1 MNSKEYT
8 QILEGHKKF
17 NILENGRLIDEEF
30 ISKSLIL
37 SGSFNPLHNGH
48 IKLLEAAK
56 NMTKLEPFF
65 EISIS
70 NVDKRNISLEDL
82 NSRISQFYNI
92 GKILITN
99 SATFEDK
106 SNLFKKSIFA
116 IGYDTAVRILDNKY
130 YEKDMKESLSN
141 IKKNECSFLVTGRKI
156 NGKYKYLNN
165 LEIADYK
172 GLFSIIPEE
181 NFRLDIS
188 STEIRDKL

>member
-17 NILENGRLIDEEF
+17 NILENGRLIPEEF

-106 SNLFKKSIFA
+106 SNLFKKSIFV

-156 NGKYKYLNN
+156 NGKYKYLND
-165 LEIADYK
+165 LEIEEYK

>member
-17 NILENGRLIDEEF
+17 NILENGRLIPEEF

-48 IKLLEAAK
+48 IKLLEASK

-82 NSRISQFYNI
+82 NSTSDYYQEYVGTSYFQGDVTIHYFGHYN
-92 GKILITN
+92 
-99 SATFEDK
+99 
-106 SNLFKKSIFA
+106 
-116 IGYDTAVRILDNKY
+116 
-130 YEKDMKESLSN
+130 
-141 IKKNECSFLVTGRKI
+141 
-156 NGKYKYLNN
+156 
-165 LEIADYK
+165 
-172 GLFSIIPEE
+172 
-181 NFRLDIS
+181 
-188 STEIRDKL
+188 

>member
-17 NILENGRLIDEEF
+17 NILENGRLIAEEF

-130 YEKDMKESLSN
+130 YEKDIKESLSN

-156 NGKYKYLNN
+156 NGKYKYLND
-165 LEIADYK
+165 LEIEYHK

>member
-17 NILENGRLIDEEF
+17 NILENGRLIPEEF

-156 NGKYKYLNN
+156 NGKYKYLND
-165 LEIADYK
+165 LEIEEYK

-181 NFRLDIS
+181 NFRLDI
-188 STEIRDKL
+188 

>member
-17 NILENGRLIDEEF
+17 NILENGRLIAEEF

-130 YEKDMKESLSN
+130 YEKDIKESLSN

-156 NGKYKYLNN
+156 NGKYKYLND
-165 LEIADYK
+165 LEIEDHK

>member
-130 YEKDMKESLSN
+130 YEKDIKESLSN

-156 NGKYKYLNN
+156 NGKYKFLND
-165 LEIADYK
+165 LEIEDYK
-172 GLFSIIPEE
+172 DLFSIIPEE

>member
-17 NILENGRLIDEEF
+17 NILENGRVIAEEF

-130 YEKDMKESLSN
+130 YEKDIKESLSN

-156 NGKYKYLNN
+156 NGKYKYLND
-165 LEIADYK
+165 LEIEYHK

>member
-8 QILEGHKKF
+8 QILEGNKKF
-17 NILENGRLIDEEF
+17 KILENGRLITEEF

-130 YEKDMKESLSN
+130 YEKDIKESLSN

-156 NGKYKYLNN
+156 NGKYKYLND
-165 LEIADYK
+165 LEIEEYK

>member
-17 NILENGRLIDEEF
+17 NILENGRLIAEEF

-130 YEKDMKESLSN
+130 YEKDIKESLSN

-156 NGKYKYLNN
+156 NGKYKYLND
-165 LEIADYK
+165 LEIEEYK

>member
-17 NILENGRLIDEEF
+17 NILENGRLIAEEF

-70 NVDKRNISLEDL
+70 NVDKRKISLEDL

-156 NGKYKYLNN
+156 NGKYKYLND
-165 LEIADYK
+165 LEIEEYK

>member
-17 NILENGRLIDEEF
+17 NILENGRLIAEEF

-156 NGKYKYLNN
+156 NGKYKYLND
-165 LEIADYK
+165 LEIEGHK

>member
-17 NILENGRLIDEEF
+17 NILENGRLITEEF

-156 NGKYKYLNN
+156 NGKYKYLND
-165 LEIADYK
+165 LEIEEYK

>member
-17 NILENGRLIDEEF
+17 NILENGRVIAEEF

-130 YEKDMKESLSN
+130 YEKDIKESLSN

-156 NGKYKYLNN
+156 NGKYKYLND
-165 LEIADYK
+165 LEIEEYK

>member
-17 NILENGRLIDEEF
+17 NILENGKLIDEEF

-48 IKLLEAAK
+48 IKLLEASK

-156 NGKYKYLNN
+156 NGKYKYLND
-165 LEIADYK
+165 LEIEDYK

>member
-8 QILEGHKKF
+8 QILEGNKKF
-17 NILENGRLIDEEF
+17 KILENGRLITEEF

-70 NVDKRNISLEDL
+70 NVDKRKISLEDL

-106 SNLFKKSIFA
+106 SNLFKKSIFV

-156 NGKYKYLNN
+156 NGKYKYLND
-165 LEIADYK
+165 LEIEDYK

>member
-17 NILENGRLIDEEF
+17 NILENGRLIAEEF

-106 SNLFKKSIFA
+106 SNLFKKSIFV

-156 NGKYKYLNN
+156 NGKYKYLND
-165 LEIADYK
+165 LEIEDYK

>member
-8 QILEGHKKF
+8 QILEGNKKF
-17 NILENGRLIDEEF
+17 KILENGRLITEEF

-156 NGKYKYLNN
+156 NGKYKYLND
-165 LEIADYK
+165 LEIEEYK

>member
-106 SNLFKKSIFA
+106 SNLFKKSIFV

-156 NGKYKYLNN
+156 NGKYKYLND
-165 LEIADYK
+165 LEIEEYK

>member
-17 NILENGRLIDEEF
+17 NILENGRLITEEF

-156 NGKYKYLNN
+156 NGKYKYLND
-165 LEIADYK
+165 LEIEDYK

>member
-8 QILEGHKKF
+8 QILEGNKKF
-17 NILENGRLIDEEF
+17 KILENGRLITEEF

-48 IKLLEAAK
+48 IKLLEVSK

-156 NGKYKYLNN
+156 NGKYKFLND
-165 LEIADYK
+165 LEIEDYK
-172 GLFSIIPEE
+172 DLFSIIPEE

>member
-1 MNSKEYT
+1 MNNKEYN
-8 QILEGHKKF
+8 QILEGHKKY
-17 NILENGRLIDEEF
+17 NILENGKFITEGF

-48 IKLLEAAK
+48 IRLLEATK

-70 NVDKRNISLEDL
+70 NVDKRNINLEDL

-106 SNLFKKSIFA
+106 SNIFKKSIFA

>member
-8 QILEGHKKF
+8 QILEENKKF
-17 NILENGRLIDEEF
+17 KILENGRLITEEF

-48 IKLLEAAK
+48 IKLLEASK

-156 NGKYKYLNN
+156 NGKYKFLND
-165 LEIADYK
+165 LEIEDYK
-172 GLFSIIPEE
+172 DLFSIIPEE

>member
-17 NILENGRLIDEEF
+17 NILENWRCIAEEF

-156 NGKYKYLNN
+156 NGKYNYLND
-165 LEIADYK
+165 LEIEDHK

>member
-17 NILENGRLIDEEF
+17 NILENGRLIPEEF

-106 SNLFKKSIFA
+106 SNLFKKSIFV

-156 NGKYKYLNN
+156 NGKYKYLNDV
-165 LEIADYK
+165 EIEEYK

>member
-17 NILENGRLIDEEF
+17 NILENGRLIAEEF

-156 NGKYKYLNN
+156 NGKYKYLND
-165 LEIADYK
+165 LEIEEYK

>member
-156 NGKYKYLNN
+156 NGKYKYLND
-165 LEIADYK
+165 LEIEDYK

>member
-30 ISKSLIL
+30 INKSLIL

-130 YEKDMKESLSN
+130 YEKDIKESLSN

-172 GLFSIIPEE
+172 ALFSIIPEE

>member
-30 ISKSLIL
+30 INKSLIL

-48 IKLLEAAK
+48 IKLLEASK

-156 NGKYKYLNN
+156 NGKYKYLND
-165 LEIADYK
+165 LEIEDYK

>member
-17 NILENGRLIDEEF
+17 NILENGRLIPEEF

-156 NGKYKYLNN
+156 NGKYKYLND
-165 LEIADYK
+165 LEIEEYK

>member
-48 IKLLEAAK
+48 IKLLEASK

-70 NVDKRNISLEDL
+70 NVDKRKISLEDL

-156 NGKYKYLNN
+156 NGKYKYLND
-165 LEIADYK
+165 LEIEEYK

>member
-8 QILEGHKKF
+8 QILEGNKKF
-17 NILENGRLIDEEF
+17 KILENGRLITEEF

-70 NVDKRNISLEDL
+70 NVDKRKISLEDL

-156 NGKYKYLNN
+156 NGKYKYLND
-165 LEIADYK
+165 LEIEDYK

>member
-17 NILENGRLIDEEF
+17 NILENGRLIPEEF

-106 SNLFKKSIFA
+106 SNLFKKSIFV

-156 NGKYKYLNN
+156 NGKYKYLND
-165 LEIADYK
+165 LEIEDYK

>member
-8 QILEGHKKF
+8 QILEGNKKF
-17 NILENGRLIDEEF
+17 KILENGRLITEEF

-70 NVDKRNISLEDL
+70 NVDKRKISLEDL

-156 NGKYKYLNN
+156 NGKYKYLND
-165 LEIADYK
+165 LEIEEYK

>member
-17 NILENGRLIDEEF
+17 NILENGRLIPEEF

-48 IKLLEAAK
+48 IKLLEASK

-156 NGKYKYLNN
+156 NGKYKYLND
-165 LEIADYK
+165 LEIEDYK

>member
-48 IKLLEAAK
+48 IKLLEVSK

-106 SNLFKKSIFA
+106 SNLFKKSIFV

-156 NGKYKYLNN
+156 NGKYKYLND
-165 LEIADYK
+165 LEIEDYK

>member
-17 NILENGRLIDEEF
+17 NILENGRLIPEEF

-48 IKLLEAAK
+48 IKLLEASK

-156 NGKYKYLNN
+156 NGKYKFLND
-165 LEIADYK
+165 LEIEDYK
-172 GLFSIIPEE
+172 ELFSIIPEE

>member
-48 IKLLEAAK
+48 IKLLEVSK

-156 NGKYKYLNN
+156 NGKYKFLND
-165 LEIADYK
+165 LEIEDYK
-172 GLFSIIPEE
+172 DLFSIIPEE

>member
-48 IKLLEAAK
+48 IKLLEASK

-156 NGKYKYLNN
+156 NGKYKYLND
-165 LEIADYK
+165 LEIEEYK

>member
-17 NILENGRLIDEEF
+17 NILENGRLIAEEF

-48 IKLLEAAK
+48 IKLLEVSK

-106 SNLFKKSIFA
+106 SNLFKKSIFV

-156 NGKYKYLNN
+156 NGKYKFLND
-165 LEIADYK
+165 LEIEDYK
-172 GLFSIIPEE
+172 DLFSIIPEE